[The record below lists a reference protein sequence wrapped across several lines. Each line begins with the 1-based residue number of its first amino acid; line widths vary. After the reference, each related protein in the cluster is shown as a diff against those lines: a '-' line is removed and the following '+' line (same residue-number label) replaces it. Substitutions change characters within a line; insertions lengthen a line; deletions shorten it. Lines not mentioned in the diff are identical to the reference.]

1 MPPQILT
8 GKNDLT
14 AVQHKAA
21 VHRPGSAV
29 QRQPGVHGGGQG
41 LHPFRLQIQPGHGA
55 QGQQLHRTAQRDI
68 IGAAAGNLLRGGAAG
83 GQWVAQIY
91 LYLCALGADGDL
103 LHLVRRRDPS
113 FGEQPPQGQLRQQ
126 RRGAYHPEGGLL
138 VDINGGGVLCRYGGL
153 GAVRQTQAGKG
164 RLRAKAVGDLQRGC
178 AAFFHKVSL
187 YYKCNAV
194 CQTDSINIPVL
205 WQKVKSHL
213 AVKRNAGQPAD
224 CPALRSKRQ
233 V

>member
-1 MPPQILT
+1 M
-8 GKNDLT
+8 
-14 AVQHKAA
+14 
-21 VHRPGSAV
+21 
-29 QRQPGVHGGGQG
+29 
-41 LHPFRLQIQPGHGA
+41 
-55 QGQQLHRTAQRDI
+55 
-68 IGAAAGNLLRGGAAG
+68 
-83 GQWVAQIY
+83 AQIY
-91 LYLCALGADGDL
+91 LHLCALGTDGDL

-113 FGEQPPQGQLRQQ
+113 FGEQPSQGQLRQQ

-138 VDINGGGVLCRYGGL
+138 VYIDNGGMLCRYGGL

-164 RLRAKAVGDLQRGC
+164 RLRAKAVGDLQRRC
-178 AAFFHKVSL
+178 TAFFHKVSL

-224 CPALRSKRQ
+224 CPALR
-233 V
+233 